1 MQKPTVIYEMPIQ
14 EKYMLSLK
22 EAGVYF
28 NIGIKKMRRMAELNE
43 GGFALFNGNR
53 WIICRPKFEEYLLKL
68 MKSPSEAAEV
78 LYDDDQTFFAG
89 VMPAFL
95 LSVFWDKENDNMRIE

>member
-1 MQKPTVIYEMPIQ
+1 MQKTIGVYELPIQ
-14 EKYMLSLK
+14 EKYMISIK
-22 EAGVYF
+22 EAGSYF

-68 MKSPSEAAEV
+68 MKNPSKTEEV
-78 LYDDDQTFFAG
+78 LDEDD
-89 VMPAFL
+89 
-95 LSVFWDKENDNMRIE
+95 

>member
-1 MQKPTVIYEMPIQ
+1 MHMQKPTGFYELPIQ

-68 MKSPSEAAEV
+68 MKSPSEAADV
-78 LYDDDQTFFAG
+78 LDEDD
-89 VMPAFL
+89 
-95 LSVFWDKENDNMRIE
+95 

>member
-1 MQKPTVIYEMPIQ
+1 MQKPTGFYELPIQ

-68 MKSPSEAAEV
+68 MKSPSKAAEV
-78 LYDDDQTFFAG
+78 LDEDDQTFFAG
-89 VMPAFL
+89 FMPAFFIVRFL
-95 LSVFWDKENDNMRIE
+95 GLNI

>member
-1 MQKPTVIYEMPIQ
+1 MHMQKPTVIYEMPIQ

-53 WIICRPKFEEYLLKL
+53 WIICRPKFEEYLFLIALMACNRRVLNFHQDAENRLKV
-68 MKSPSEAAEV
+68 V
-78 LYDDDQTFFAG
+78 LNK
-89 VMPAFL
+89 L
-95 LSVFWDKENDNMRIE
+95 LRC